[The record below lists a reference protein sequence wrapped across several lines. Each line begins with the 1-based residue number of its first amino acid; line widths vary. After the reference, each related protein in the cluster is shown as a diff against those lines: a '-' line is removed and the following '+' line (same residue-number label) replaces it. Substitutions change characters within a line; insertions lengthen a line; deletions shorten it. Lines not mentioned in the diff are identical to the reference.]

1 MDDQPSFGRWLRH
14 RRRLLDLTQE
24 ELAQRVGCS
33 VVTIRK
39 IETDERRPSKQ
50 IAERLSDVLAI
61 PLAEHAAFIRLA
73 RATPGTEAPALPQI
87 PPPLEPSPPATA
99 ADAGRVV
106 KGYVL
111 CEPIGEGG
119 FGVVYRAEQ
128 PMLGRDVAVKVILP
142 QYANHPDFIR
152 RFEAEAQLV
161 ARLEHPHIVPLYDY
175 WREPDRAYLVMRY
188 VRGGNLQAT
197 LQPGPLPLDAV
208 ARLLEQIGPALA
220 LAHRHGVIHRD
231 LKPTNILL
239 DTDGNAYVADFG
251 IAKDLGA
258 ANPTDV
264 TQPELILGSPAY
276 LSPEQIKDEPITPQT
291 DIYSLGVLLYESL
304 SGAPPFQSPTPAGL
318 IQKHLS
324 EPLPPLG
331 QQRPDLPAALD
342 AVLQKATAKQP
353 AERYPD
359 VLSLVGAFQRA
370 VAPVRG
376 MRAVGSGRAT
386 VDHEPVPTDQRAPP
400 AVAEPPTL
408 ANPYKGLRAFAEADA
423 ADFFGRAALT
433 QRLLERLA
441 EEHALARFLAVV
453 GPSGS
458 GKSSVVRAGLIPAV
472 RRGGLPGSEEWFI
485 VEVVPGAHPLEELE
499 AALLRVAV
507 NPPASL
513 IEQLQADERG
523 LVRAVKRVLPP
534 NETIDLVLVIDQF
547 EELVTLVDDEA
558 TRAQL
563 LASLFAAVTDA
574 RSRLRVIVT
583 LRADFYDR
591 PLLYGDFSEL
601 VRERTE
607 VVVPLTPAELEQAIS
622 GPAERVALALEL
634 GLASAIIHDV
644 REQPGALPLLQYALT
659 ELVERRVDHTLTMA
673 AYQASGGVLAALGHR
688 GRRRH
693 ASCSCDWSH
702 WGTGWRTRGGGCC
715 GPSWRRLRATRGR
728 SSGC

>member
-1 MDDQPSFGRWLRH
+1 
-14 RRRLLDLTQE
+14 
-24 ELAQRVGCS
+24 
-33 VVTIRK
+33 
-39 IETDERRPSKQ
+39 
-50 IAERLSDVLAI
+50 
-61 PLAEHAAFIRLA
+61 
-73 RATPGTEAPALPQI
+73 
-87 PPPLEPSPPATA
+87 
-99 ADAGRVV
+99 
-106 KGYVL
+106 
-111 CEPIGEGG
+111 
-119 FGVVYRAEQ
+119 
-128 PMLGRDVAVKVILP
+128 
-142 QYANHPDFIR
+142 
-152 RFEAEAQLV
+152 LV

-622 GPAERVALALEL
+622 GPAERVALVLEL

-688 GRRRH
+688 
-693 ASCSCDWSH
+693 A
-702 WGTGWRTRGGGCC
+702 
-715 GPSWRRLRATRGR
+715 
-728 SSGC
+728 

>member
-1 MDDQPSFGRWLRH
+1 M
-14 RRRLLDLTQE
+14 LDLTQDK
-24 ELAQRVGCS
+24 LAQRVGCS
-33 VVTIRK
+33 VVTTRK
-39 IETDERRPSKQ
+39 FETDERRPSKQ
-50 IAERLSDVLAI
+50 IAERLMDVLSI
-61 PLAEHAAFIRLA
+61 PRAEHSTFIRLA
-73 RATPGTEAPALPQI
+73 RGTPRTEAPALPKI
-87 PPPLEPSPPATA
+87 PPLLTSSPPATA

-111 CEPIGEGG
+111 CELIGEGG

-239 DTDGNAYVADFG
+239 DTDGNGYVADFG

-258 ANPTDV
+258 ASPTDA

-304 SGAPPFQSPTPAGL
+304 SGVPPFQSPTPAGL

-324 EPLPPLG
+324 EPLPLLG
-331 QQRPDLPAALD
+331 QQRPDLPTVLD

-353 AERYPD
+353 AERCPD
-359 VLSLVGAFQRA
+359 VLSLVGAFQGA
-370 VAPVRG
+370 A
-376 MRAVGSGRAT
+376 GSGRAIA
-386 VDHEPVPTDQRAPP
+386 DHEPVPTDQRTPP

-423 ADFFGRAALT
+423 ADFFGRAVLT

-458 GKSSVVRAGLIPAV
+458 GKSSVVRAGLLPAV
-472 RRGGLPGSEEWFI
+472 RRGGWGPKD
-485 VEVVPGAHPLEELE
+485 
-499 AALLRVAV
+499 
-507 NPPASL
+507 PAWSFG
-513 IEQLQADERG
+513 LQRG
-523 LVRAVKRVLPP
+523 
-534 NETIDLVLVIDQF
+534 
-547 EELVTLVDDEA
+547 
-558 TRAQL
+558 
-563 LASLFAAVTDA
+563 
-574 RSRLRVIVT
+574 
-583 LRADFYDR
+583 
-591 PLLYGDFSEL
+591 
-601 VRERTE
+601 
-607 VVVPLTPAELEQAIS
+607 
-622 GPAERVALALEL
+622 ALALK
-634 GLASAIIHDV
+634 SA
-644 REQPGALPLLQYALT
+644 
-659 ELVERRVDHTLTMA
+659 
-673 AYQASGGVLAALGHR
+673 
-688 GRRRH
+688 
-693 ASCSCDWSH
+693 
-702 WGTGWRTRGGGCC
+702 RT
-715 GPSWRRLRATRGR
+715 PM
-728 SSGC
+728 